1 MYLTQNSINNIK
13 TKVLI
18 IKFDSKTIGSHF
30 FQIKFGVVKIF
41 LKVRKVKK
49 NIIITNGTINFVGLS
64 RTSNKKIVLI
74 YIFYIFVNNTFTF
87 RKFSFVLTQFRMM
100 WGI

>member
-1 MYLTQNSINNIK
+1 MM
-13 TKVLI
+13 
-18 IKFDSKTIGSHF
+18 
-30 FQIKFGVVKIF
+30 
-41 LKVRKVKK
+41 
-49 NIIITNGTINFVGLS
+49 INFVGLS

-87 RKFSFVLTQFRMM
+87 RKFSFVLTQIRML